1 MLRATYLV
9 IQHCTRQHQQQHLG
23 PTCEAVLCWG
33 EEQQLER
40 RQNCVPGK
48 LFKQQPKKPVIFVI
62 QSSMFPQIHGQWTF
76 YILFYIQILFYT
88 KRKPVE
94 ETQPDQKCKIQW
106 FFITPKLCKEFQL
119 MDVNFDKNPR
129 KL

>member
-1 MLRATYLV
+1 MDSGHSILYLNF
-9 IQHCTRQHQQQHLG
+9 
-23 PTCEAVLCWG
+23 VLH
-33 EEQQLER
+33 E
-40 RQNCVPGK
+40 
-48 LFKQQPKKPVIFVI
+48 
-62 QSSMFPQIHGQWTF
+62 
-76 YILFYIQILFYT
+76 T
-88 KRKPVE
+88 KACRSVE